1 MTQSKDDYMSIGD
14 ITFDVTE
21 GSLSPFTLNDD
32 TTITIGGQSSSDYV
46 YSTALSG
53 TSPSYVLSDTVT
65 IDGVSSEYNITWPL
79 DNSIDIDK
87 IESMCKEYPA
97 LEKTWRNFKATY
109 DLVKQDWKGKQDGED
124 ELPF

>member
-1 MTQSKDDYMSIGD
+1 MSIGD

-21 GSLSPFTLNDD
+21 GSLSPFTLNAD
-32 TTITIGGQSSSDYV
+32 TTITISGQSSDYV
-46 YSTALSG
+46 YSTSMLG
-53 TSPSYVLSDTVT
+53 VSPTYTMSDTVT

-79 DNSIDIDK
+79 DNSINIDK

-109 DLVKQDWKGKQDGED
+109 DLVLQDWKGKQNED
-124 ELPF
+124 DTQF

>member
-1 MTQSKDDYMSIGD
+1 MTQSKDDMSIGD

-21 GSLSPFTLNDD
+21 GSLSPFTLNAD
-32 TTITIGGQSSSDYV
+32 TTITISGQSSDYV
-46 YSTALSG
+46 YSTSMLG
-53 TSPSYVLSDTVT
+53 VSPTYTMSDTVT

-109 DLVKQDWKGKQDGED
+109 DLVLQDWKGKQNED
-124 ELPF
+124 DTQL